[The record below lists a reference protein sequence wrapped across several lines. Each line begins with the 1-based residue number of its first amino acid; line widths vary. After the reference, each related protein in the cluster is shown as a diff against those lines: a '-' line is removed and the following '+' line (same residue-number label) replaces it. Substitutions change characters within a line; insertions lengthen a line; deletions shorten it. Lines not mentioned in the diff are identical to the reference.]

1 MKPREFWNKVAM
13 KLYISLQK
21 EKKPLNFQ
29 EVSALQTIVAQGAPG
44 FPVLLRL

>member
-1 MKPREFWNKVAM
+1 M

-21 EKKPLNFQ
+21 EKKTLNFQ